1 MQSLLEG
8 NIKIEVVHDV
18 PKISSLLLAENT
30 GNEHKAIM
38 QLIKKYSD
46 RLEKKSC
53 LTFEMEGKDLVLEK
67 QKENSYYRAK
77 KICYLDERQSTLL
90 ITFLKNTDEV
100 VEFKDKIVEA
110 FFMMKEKLEN
120 KIKPNQD
127 ITNLTSAVLEQTKM
141 LSTMFEKFN
150 GMEKEMIETR
160 AVMQT
165 IKRDMSVLPKMSDT
179 NDELKKYLKKQPIDP
194 DKIRIIRNAVTDR
207 ALELAK
213 RHNIDSG
220 ICQRHIYTRIREIY
234 KLSMYVELPSVHFD
248 GCLKMIDKT
257 TMNTYMTQPFEDI
270 DDIALAEEIA

>member
-1 MQSLLEG
+1 MQELIIIQNTQIGTEVIQSINARDLYVHLEIKQKFSNWIQKQLERVG
-8 NIKIEVVHDV
+8 LKEGKHYLTSNIKVNRQTLKEYQLTIDSAKHIAMMSQSKKAHEIRDYFIEV
-18 PKISSLLLAENT
+18 
-30 GNEHKAIM
+30 
-38 QLIKKYSD
+38 
-46 RLEKKSC
+46 
-53 LTFEMEGKDLVLEK
+53 EK
-67 QKENSYYRAK
+67 QYKQ
-77 KICYLDERQSTLL
+77 IQ
-90 ITFLKNTDEV
+90 
-100 VEFKDKIVEA
+100 
-110 FFMMKEKLEN
+110 
-120 KIKPNQD
+120 PNQN
-127 ITNLTSAVLEQTKM
+127 ITNLTTAVLEQTKM
-141 LSTMFEKFN
+141 LSVVFEKFN

-220 ICQRHIYTRIREIY
+220 ICQRHIYTRIREVY
-234 KLSMYVELPSVHFD
+234 KLSMYVELPSVHFE

-270 DDIALAEEIA
+270 DDIALAEEIL